1 MRQLLAISV
10 VLTLVTAAHAGV
22 SASVTGVPSSTTG
35 NTTWTVTINTDNTE
49 KVTGWD
55 GTITGAAINQQ
66 LSGFSV
72 FMDFNTFTG
81 FVVDMDSQYMF
92 YTSGSPGHSADGV
105 AVGSSGESAT
115 TLNAGF
121 AMVNGYDNPN
131 AATSVP
137 MMQVSMPNGNQATAT
152 GTVITRDA
160 SDVQRSYPIS
170 FVIPEPATL
179 ALLALGGLVMA
190 RRRR

>member
-22 SASVTGVPSSTTG
+22 SASVTGVPSSTSG
-35 NTTWTVTINTDNTE
+35 NTTWTATINSDNAE

-55 GTITGAAINQQ
+55 GTVVGTALNQQ
-66 LSGFSV
+66 MLGWGIFK
-72 FMDFNTFTG
+72 DFNTFTG

-92 YTSGSPGHSADGV
+92 FTSGAPGHSADGV
-105 AVGSSGESAT
+105 AVGSSSESAT

-121 AMVNGYDNPN
+121 AMVNGYSNPN

-137 MMQVSMPNGNQATAT
+137 MIQVSMADGNQATAT

-160 SDVQRSYPIS
+160 SDVQRSYQIS

>member
-35 NTTWTVTINTDNTE
+35 NTTWTATINTDNTE

-55 GTITGAAINQQ
+55 GTITGTAINQV
-66 LSGFSV
+66 SAGFTV
-72 FMDFNTFTG
+72 FMDLNG
-81 FVVDMDSQYMF
+81 MLPAPDMDSQYLF

-121 AMVNGYDNPN
+121 AMVNGYSNVN

-137 MMQVSMPNGNQATAT
+137 MMQVCMTDGNKATAT

-160 SDVQRSYPIS
+160 SDVQRSYTIS

-190 RRRR
+190 RRRRR